1 MVTLKQLKNVQTYDD
16 LNELG
21 VGRAY
26 YEVGYR
32 GGNIGFYGSDIS
44 THFGVRETL
53 LPRMFGAFCNYL
65 GGGIRGSIT
74 GSGFSPLVTGRK
86 EKLLTALAE
95 ACVRVYQNIEDES
108 GLNETEDDDGETVWD
123 AVATNAVRKS
133 GVVSAY

>member
-16 LNELG
+16 LDALG
-21 VGRAY
+21 VGRIICDISH
-26 YEVGYR
+26 R
-32 GGNIGFYGSDIS
+32 GGHIGFFGLSIS
-44 THFGVRETL
+44 EKFKINPNH
-53 LPRMFGAFCNYL
+53 LPYKFGAFCNYL

-95 ACVRVYQNIEDES
+95 TCVRVYQNIEDES

-133 GVVSAY
+133 GIVSAY